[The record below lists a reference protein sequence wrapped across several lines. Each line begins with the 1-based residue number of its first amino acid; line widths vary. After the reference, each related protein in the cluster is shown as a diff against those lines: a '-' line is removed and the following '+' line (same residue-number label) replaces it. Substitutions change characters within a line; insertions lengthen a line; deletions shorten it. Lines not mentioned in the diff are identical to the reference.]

1 MEVKI
6 APPDR
11 STALGKTGWLAALLF
26 GFVAIASAHA
36 EWRVTSSRVE
46 KSPNESL
53 IYRQTLLEDRA
64 SGTHATLDCAVFE
77 TKAATI
83 ETIDQPDSSGRQDLA
98 KAMAQRGALA
108 GVNGGYFDPQDA
120 PVGLLVSDGKILS
133 PLRKAKLLAGVLFA
147 TRDKIGITRAS
158 GFVMSKSVRSAV
170 QCGPLLVERS
180 APIAGLDHARA
191 ARRTFAAVDGRG
203 HAALGVSSAVS
214 LANLGQILALRNVLG
229 EVKPVRALNL
239 DGGSS
244 SGFWFAG
251 EQRVISIPEFKP
263 VRDFVAVV
271 SKGNR

>member
-1 MEVKI
+1 M
-6 APPDR
+6 
-11 STALGKTGWLAALLF
+11 TGWLAALLF
-26 GFVAIASAHA
+26 WFVAIAGAHA
-36 EWRVTSSRVE
+36 EWQITSSRLG

-53 IYRQTLLEDRA
+53 VYRRTLLEDRA
-64 SGTHATLDCAVFE
+64 SGMHASLDWAVFE
-77 TKAATI
+77 TKTATI
-83 ETIDQPDSSGRQDLA
+83 ETIDRPHSSGRDLA
-98 KAMAQRGALA
+98 EVMAQRGALA

-147 TRDKIGITRAS
+147 TRDKVEITRAS
-158 GFVMSKSVRSAV
+158 GFVMSRSIRSAV

-180 APIAGLDHARA
+180 ASIAGLDEARS

-203 HAALGVSSAVS
+203 HGALGVCSAVS
-214 LANLGQILALRNVLG
+214 LAQLGRILALPNVLG
-229 EVKPVRALNL
+229 EGKPVRALNL

-251 EQRVISIPEFKP
+251 EERVISIPEFKP

-271 SKGNR
+271 PRGNR